1 MKAMETH
8 AEKAQPLSA
17 LCGEEPESR
26 FVGFIIRMNYDRV
39 QVLTNDTWRQRVGGI
54 PQNAILIAAGFE
66 PEALS
71 EAPEIY
77 RFVLAMR
84 VMGPASLH
92 QEASNVAAIIEH
104 HQSKTSAAHAGSLDG
119 MDAWTHGHLQFAG
132 LECKVLG
139 SFYQDHEGHLAYGAD
154 IEDYFS
160 VSPMRVFKPTSN
172 ALTEIVNYCDPNRR
186 ADARQ
191 QAVDMGFKEPP
202 AAFEFGKVRYTST
215 NRLQHSDGTDV
226 PVQFQTADILAKRCG
241 IFGMTRTGK
250 SNLVKTLVG
259 SIALETTKVGGR
271 LGQLILDLNGEY
283 ANPNEQ
289 DKGAISEVFQDN
301 VVRYRTRA
309 PGNTFFDLRPN
320 FYRSFTTGL
329 ETLKEALDADGALKA
344 ADMSSFKELEVSPER
359 PNDHR
364 EANRWD
370 VKVSAYRCLLHAAQY
385 PVAEGDNGVRFR
397 VGKSVAAQ
405 AWAALNDQDA
415 GNEDERAQRFREK
428 YGDPSGG
435 MSLSDARSLFG
446 ALRRA
451 ELMRRK
457 NDADNIGLRSSS
469 GNPWIEEPVLAML
482 NLMVSENKTGA
493 PINGINVIARYHDRH
508 SVSGSDNPPGDIH
521 QHLAAGRIVI
531 VDLSLSRPTERTD
544 LMRRIALGL
553 FERNIEIF
561 TRNET
566 PPPFLIYVE
575 EAHNLIGKR
584 AEVDE
589 PWPRVAKEGAKAN
602 IGLIYAT
609 QEPSTIQ
616 SNILANTENMISTH
630 LNNDD
635 EIRALSKYYDFADF
649 EASIKKAQDVG
660 FGRIKRLSAPFV
672 IPVYVHKF
680 EPDKMKAAYE
690 KLGKPEGFTPAPQPA
705 KAAEG

>member
-172 ALTEIVNYCDPNRR
+172 ALTQIVNYCDPNRR

-202 AAFEFGKVRYTST
+202 ASFEFGTVRYTST
-215 NRLQHSDGTDV
+215 NRLQHSDGTNV

-250 SNLVKTLVG
+250 SNLVKTLVA
-259 SIALETTKVGGR
+259 SVVLETTKVGGR

-289 DKGAISEVFQDN
+289 DEGAISTVFEDN

-309 PGNTFFDLRPN
+309 PGTTFFDLRPN
-320 FYRSFTTGL
+320 FYQSYDLGL
-329 ETLKEALDADGALKA
+329 ASLRDALNADGSLSAADIKNFMDMELEPTEPTDHSSLRRWKLKVAAYKCLLKA
-344 ADMSSFKELEVSPER
+344 AGYDAASEDNQVDFEVGVEVASQAYQALKMGDATNKDMRAEEFR
-359 PNDHR
+359 
-364 EANRWD
+364 
-370 VKVSAYRCLLHAAQY
+370 AQY
-385 PVAEGDNGVRFR
+385 
-397 VGKSVAAQ
+397 
-405 AWAALNDQDA
+405 
-415 GNEDERAQRFREK
+415 GNPKD
-428 YGDPSGG
+428 G
-435 MSLSDARSLFG
+435 MSLEDARRLFA

-451 ELMRRK
+451 ELALRK
-457 NDADNIGLRSSS
+457 SGDNIGLRSSS
-469 GNPWIEEPVLAML
+469 GGAWMDESVLSML
-482 NLMVSENKTGA
+482 NLMVSRNQA
-493 PINGINVIARYHDRH
+493 DNPIKSLGVLSRFRNEH
-508 SVSGSDNPPGDIH
+508 SMRGSDDPARDIH
-521 QHLAAGRIVI
+521 EHLAAGRIVI
-531 VDLSLSRPTERTD
+531 VDLSLSRPSERTT
-544 LMRRIALGL
+544 LMERIALRL
-553 FERNIEIF
+553 FQRNIEIF
-561 TRNET
+561 TQNEV

-575 EAHNLIGKR
+575 EAHNLIGKD
-584 AEVDE
+584 AKVDE
-589 PWPRVAKEGAKAN
+589 PWPRLAKEGAKVN
-602 IGLIYAT
+602 IGLVYAT

-616 SNILANTENMISTH
+616 PNILANTENIISTH

-635 EIRALSKYYDFADF
+635 ELRALSKYYDFGDF
-649 EASIKKAQDVG
+649 AASIKKAQDVG
-660 FGRIKRLSAPFV
+660 FARIKRLSAPFV
-672 IPVYVHKF
+672 NPVYVHKF